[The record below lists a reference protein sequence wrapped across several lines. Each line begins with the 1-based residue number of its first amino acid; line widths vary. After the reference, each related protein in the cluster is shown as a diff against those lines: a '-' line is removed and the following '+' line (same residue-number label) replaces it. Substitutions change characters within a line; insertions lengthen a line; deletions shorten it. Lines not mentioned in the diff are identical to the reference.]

1 MLNMPQSTISRTA
14 RNFGT
19 CMCCDRTAHLLRRI
33 PSDSADGALVVPLQ
47 EAVSKLAHLNK
58 GYPVIK
64 HLLACVLVASQ
75 GEVQH
80 LQSINKV

>member
-1 MLNMPQSTISRTA
+1 
-14 RNFGT
+14 
-19 CMCCDRTAHLLRRI
+19 MCCDGTAHLLKTLFLSI
-33 PSDSADGALVVPLQ
+33 PSDSAHGTLVVPLQ
-47 EAVSKLAHLNK
+47 EAISKLAHLNK

-80 LQSINKV
+80 LQSVDQSETDRLLETL